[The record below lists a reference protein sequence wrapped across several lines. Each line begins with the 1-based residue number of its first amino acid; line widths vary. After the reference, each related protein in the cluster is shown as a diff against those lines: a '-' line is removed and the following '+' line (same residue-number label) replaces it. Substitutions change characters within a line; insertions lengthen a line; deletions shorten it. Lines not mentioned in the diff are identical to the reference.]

1 VTQSAT
7 ASLRRDKKAAT
18 ASQLTAASRR
28 LTAEHGLAG
37 WTIEEVCDDV
47 GVSRRTF
54 FNYFPS
60 KDEAVLGMD
69 EGDDGRRFAERFLA
83 RGSRGWPAVLD
94 DVVDLAIE
102 HMRLSGVASVDHGA
116 EHAHLHAALNREP
129 RLLALFM
136 GATRE
141 REQQLAGLI
150 AEREGVAPAD
160 PHVQA
165 LVLLVTT
172 LLRTAGERVL
182 SAAPEGD
189 FATELT
195 TSLAALREVAAPA
208 GRAPADPSALRK
220 DHP

>member
-1 VTQSAT
+1 MAHSAT
-7 ASLRRDKKAAT
+7 PSLRRDKKAAT
-18 ASQLTAASRR
+18 ASQLTAVSRR

-37 WTIEEVCDDV
+37 WTTEEVCDAV

-54 FNYFPS
+54 FNYFSS
-60 KDEAVLGMD
+60 KDEAVLGID

-102 HMRLSGVASVDHGA
+102 HTRLSGMTSADHGA
-116 EHAHLHAALNREP
+116 EHAHFHAALNREP

-150 AEREGVAPAD
+150 AQREGVAQRD
-160 PHVQA
+160 PHIQA
-165 LVLLVTT
+165 LVLLLTT

-182 SAAPEGD
+182 AATPDGD

-195 TSLAALREVAAPA
+195 TSLTALREVAAPA
-208 GRAPADPSALRK
+208 GRAHARPSALRK